1 MIAVRNKSGT
11 ILINGEDYIFSIDN
25 DISSA
30 VYGEYDY
37 ERYEIIAESKN
48 IRIHMFR
55 GTFDECMDELNKLY
69 VCLGNSSSGHIT
81 LGGLY

>member
-48 IRIHMFR
+48 IRIPR
-55 GTFDECMDELNKLY
+55 KY
-69 VCLGNSSSGHIT
+69 
-81 LGGLY
+81 Y